1 LEIFL
6 ALSKKKIPKKKMK
19 EGWKIT
25 MVVTKDMLM
34 KPKRSGR
41 ALKLSQRIAYLSEVL
56 YVTGGGT
63 PGARIS
69 IVITKSLCFRLHFF
83 SARRPL
89 L

>member
-6 ALSKKKIPKKKMK
+6 ALCEKKNPKKKMK

-34 KPKRSGR
+34 KPKSSGR
-41 ALKLSQRIAYLSEVL
+41 ALKLSQRIAYYSEVL
-56 YVTGGGT
+56 YATGGGT

-69 IVITKSLCFRLHFF
+69 IVT
-83 SARRPL
+83 
-89 L
+89 